1 MPMTTR
7 QGPDTEELLHRAQGG
22 DLAARQ
28 LLLTRHRQRLQRMV
42 ALRMD
47 RRLAA
52 RLDPSDV
59 VQEALADAA
68 GKLSD
73 YLQRRPLPF
82 YPWLRQLAWERLVQ
96 LHRRHVCAGKRSV
109 TREEASVLDLPE
121 DSAVELAGRL
131 AAGSS
136 PSNHLLR
143 EELRQR
149 VRQALSRLAPRD
161 REVLV
166 LRQLEQLSTREVAAV
181 LDVTEAAVKARHI
194 RALERLHL
202 LLGGPEEEERP

>member
-1 MPMTTR
+1 MTTP
-7 QGPDTEELLHRAQGG
+7 QGPDTEQLLERARGG
-22 DLAARQ
+22 DPGAREQ
-28 LLLTRHRQRLQRMV
+28 LLARHRRRLQRMV
-42 ALRMD
+42 GLHMD

-73 YLQRRPLPF
+73 YLRRCPLPF

-96 LHRRHVCAGKRSV
+96 LHRRHVRAGKRSV
-109 TREEASVLDLPE
+109 TREEAGVLDLPE

-131 AAGSS
+131 AATGAN

-143 EELRQR
+143 EELRER
-149 VRQALSRLAPRD
+149 VRQALSRLAPPD

-166 LRQLEQLSTREVAAV
+166 LRHLEQLSTREVAAV
-181 LDVTEAAVKARHI
+181 LGLTEAAAKSRHI
-194 RALERLHL
+194 RALERLHR
-202 LLGGPEEEERP
+202 LLGGGPEGEAP